1 MNITPEQSQNNTI
14 RARSV
19 DAFQKAIHI
28 LGSQVEMARQLGIAP
43 ELVNRW
49 LKHSKFGVSPRY
61 VIPIEIITKGKV
73 SRFDL
78 RSDLY
83 QLENK
88 LNNA

>member
-1 MNITPEQSQNNTI
+1 MNVDITNEPESTKTI
-14 RARSV
+14 RDRSV
-19 DAFQKAIHI
+19 NAFQHAIYI
-28 LGSQVEMARQLGIAP
+28 VGSQVAMAHKLNIAP

-49 LKHSKFGVSPRY
+49 LKHSKYGVSPRY

-83 QLENK
+83 QPDK
-88 LNNA
+88 